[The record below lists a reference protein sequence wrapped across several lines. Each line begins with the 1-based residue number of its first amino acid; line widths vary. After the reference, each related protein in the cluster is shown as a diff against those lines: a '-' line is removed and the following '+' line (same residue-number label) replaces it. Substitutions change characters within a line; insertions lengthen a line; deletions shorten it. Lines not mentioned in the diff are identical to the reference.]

1 MENRFQSIFDH
12 VNEGIL
18 IANRLGQ
25 IVAMNPMGRRMFGF
39 TGDDVLPKL
48 VEDLVPDAAKSKHQT
63 HRENYHQN
71 PHSRPM
77 GKNMMLSGLKRNG
90 ETFPVEISLSTYESE
105 GQMFVIAF
113 IIDVTERSEQEEKI
127 KSAYSELQLLN
138 NSLEKK
144 VRDRT
149 MVLEEALADLKRSK
163 DDLYLALQRERELN
177 ELKSRFVSTASH
189 EFRTPLSTILSS
201 VALIDQYAGRGD
213 IDKLHKHI
221 HRIKHSVK
229 GLTEILEDILSL
241 SRLEEGKIQVEWNKI
256 HLKNSLNEW
265 LDELIPILKEGQTFQ
280 LHYHGSD
287 EIHCDP
293 KILKNVVINLL
304 SNAVKFSPEDKK
316 ILMTV
321 ELNGD
326 DFTLIIQDEGIGIP
340 SLELNHLFQRFHR
353 ASNAVNIP
361 GTGLG
366 LSIVKRCVELLGGD
380 IFVESTISKG
390 TKFIIH
396 LKVKDYGKE
405 DHFNH

>member
-18 IANRLGQ
+18 IANRSGE
-25 IVAMNPMGRRMFGF
+25 IVAINPMGRTMFGI
-39 TGDDVLPKL
+39 GAGEVNLGM
-48 VEDLVPDAAKSKHQT
+48 VEDLVPLASRGRHEA
-63 HRENYHQN
+63 HRMQYHEH
-71 PHSRPM
+71 PHARPM
-77 GKNMMLSGLKRNG
+77 GKNMMLYGLKRTG

-113 IIDVTERSEQEEKI
+113 IIDVTERREQEEKI
-127 KSAYSELQLLN
+127 KSAYNELQLLN

-163 DDLYLALQRERELN
+163 DDLFFALERERELN

-201 VALIDQYAGRGD
+201 VALIEQYAERKEL
-213 IDKLHKHI
+213 DKIGKHI
-221 HRIKHSVK
+221 HRVKHSVK

-241 SRLEEGKIQVEWNKI
+241 SKLEEGKIQLEWKMI
-256 HLKNSLNEW
+256 HFENWLNEC
-265 LDELIPILKEGQTFQ
+265 LDELAPILKEGQTFK
-280 LHYHGSD
+280 LDYRGPHEVCS
-287 EIHCDP
+287 DP
-293 KILKNVVINLL
+293 KVLKNIVVNLL
-304 SNAVKFSPEDKK
+304 SNAVKFSPENSQISIAVK
-316 ILMTV
+316 
-321 ELNGD
+321 EENGKLK
-326 DFTLIIQDEGIGIP
+326 LIFEDQGIGIP
-340 SLELNHLFQRFHR
+340 SSELEHLFQRFHR
-353 ASNAVNIP
+353 ASNVVNIQ

-366 LSIVKRCVELLGGD
+366 LSIVKKCVELLGGS

-396 LKVKDYGKE
+396 LDSEKYGKE
-405 DHFNH
+405 NHLDH